1 MANHRPSVKPIGFVA
16 WGPSSS
22 QMMMVKTQCHATTTS
37 KLKARMKSTYR
48 SRPSP
53 LAVAGGLVAVFAIA
67 NILTNRMLPAWTYVP
82 FNLLVAVAV
91 VRIAST
97 VVTPS
102 EMGFTAWRRG
112 ARWGL
117 ALAAATMAV
126 YVVALVVPATRGL
139 FEDRRLDEG
148 VPALLYNTLIAIPL
162 GTVVLEEIAFR
173 GALPAVLSKRWT
185 RVRAVVVSS
194 LLFGLWHVLP
204 SWGIGDVNPVVD
216 DLIGAGWVGR
226 TITVALAVA
235 GTFLVGLWWCFVRYR
250 SGSLLAPVLAHVA
263 TNSLAY
269 AIAWTVS

>member
-1 MANHRPSVKPIGFVA
+1 
-16 WGPSSS
+16 
-22 QMMMVKTQCHATTTS
+22 
-37 KLKARMKSTYR
+37 MKSTYR

-53 LAVAGGLVAVFAIA
+53 LAVAGGLVAAFAIA
-67 NILTNRMLPAWTYVP
+67 NILTNRVLPAWTYVP

-97 VVTPS
+97 VVTPA

-117 ALAAATMAV
+117 ALAAATLAV
-126 YVVALVVPATRGL
+126 YVVALVVPATADL
-139 FEDRRLDEG
+139 FDDRRLDEG

-216 DLIGAGWVGR
+216 DLIGEGWVGR

-269 AIAWTVS
+269 AIGWTVS